1 MVASQASGTRLLPF
15 SFTTLELGFYP
26 KALHDPKGA
35 AESLVF
41 LCETGSRKKKRG
53 KGKRGVSLSEV
64 RSFCCCFFFPRNL
77 IHHFISLAKLSH
89 TDASST

>member
-35 AESLVF
+35 TESLVF
-41 LCETGSRKKKRG
+41 LCETGSRKKKEGRA
-53 KGKRGVSLSEV
+53 KGVCLSAKLGVFV
-64 RSFCCCFFFPRNL
+64 VFFFFPE
-77 IHHFISLAKLSH
+77 I
-89 TDASST
+89 

>member
-35 AESLVF
+35 TDSLVF
-41 LCETGSRKKKRG
+41 LCETGSRKKKRE
-53 KGKRGVSLSEV
+53 KGKRGVSLSKV
-64 RSFCCCFFFPRNL
+64 GRFLFFFPE
-77 IHHFISLAKLSH
+77 I
-89 TDASST
+89 